1 MFRVFIRV
9 IFGKTRIKT
18 RIKTRMKFCEEKIL
32 INKEGYNVV
41 IRVI

>member
-9 IFGKTRIKT
+9 IVGKT
-18 RIKTRMKFCEEKIL
+18 RIKTRMKLCEAKIL

>member
-9 IFGKTRIKT
+9 IFGKT

>member
-9 IFGKTRIKT
+9 IFG
-18 RIKTRMKFCEEKIL
+18 KTRMKFCEEKIL